1 MIESG
6 ASNASRASMK
16 SQVAAMKKKQAADKA
31 EWDRSTVAS
40 KNKGTVEDRVAS

>member
-1 MIESG
+1 MTESG

-16 SQVAAMKKKQAADKA
+16 SQIAAAKKKQAAEKA

-40 KNKGTVEDRVAS
+40 KNKATVEDRVAS